1 MEKKIPTIATHHEA
15 SSYSVA
21 ISKRYEAL
29 CNKWA
34 TAHQTLSTKFLNE
47 LILPL
52 AQITGRVIETY
63 PAANMEEEALLPA
76 MEDRIYKECNDPLVE
91 MNILLDGLNEK
102 IHDKRTEQEL
112 SLLDQVQKRSN
123 ELLQKEEE
131 KASVAI
137 PPSIEKEIH
146 PSFSDN
152 GFASYSTKSLKPGAI
167 LQFDGL
173 KVIYTVNIGH
183 NMTIDDKEVNDWLT
197 ARAHLL
203 PISQWKYPKKIT
215 NETNL
220 SFLWL
225 SQDENYFT
233 PSKGSNYQYD
243 GQSMLK
249 QYYQHVSAYTY
260 HDKKATRFLMLLGM
274 LKGFY
279 VDQNSQQA
287 FPGFWLPLSQG
298 IYSKWTTLPNGLPC
312 NFLNDFP
319 IALLEYLWEPTH
331 RINYCKGFPKGAFS
345 KEDMNLN
352 YEFDIKWQDDF
363 PTKVTI
369 TLDLTPLEKKL
380 YPVTQKKETIEL

>member
-1 MEKKIPTIATHHEA
+1 
-15 SSYSVA
+15 
-21 ISKRYEAL
+21 
-29 CNKWA
+29 
-34 TAHQTLSTKFLNE
+34 
-47 LILPL
+47 
-52 AQITGRVIETY
+52 
-63 PAANMEEEALLPA
+63 
-76 MEDRIYKECNDPLVE
+76 
-91 MNILLDGLNEK
+91 
-102 IHDKRTEQEL
+102 
-112 SLLDQVQKRSN
+112 
-123 ELLQKEEE
+123 
-131 KASVAI
+131 
-137 PPSIEKEIH
+137 
-146 PSFSDN
+146 
-152 GFASYSTKSLKPGAI
+152 
-167 LQFDGL
+167 
-173 KVIYTVNIGH
+173 
-183 NMTIDDKEVNDWLT
+183 MTIDDKEVNDWLT